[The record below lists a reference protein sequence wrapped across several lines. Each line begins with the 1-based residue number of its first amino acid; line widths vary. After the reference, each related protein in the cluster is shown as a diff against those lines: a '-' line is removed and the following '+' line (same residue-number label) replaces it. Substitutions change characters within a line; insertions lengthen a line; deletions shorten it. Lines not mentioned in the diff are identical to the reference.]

1 MKKLP
6 GNRTSFIIA
15 PRLST
20 IRDADRIVVMEN
32 GALIETGTHASL
44 LQAHGLYARMFLA
57 GQARQALPPA
67 ATSPCGGPTG
77 PRCLPVSTRDRGRSL
92 PLDRRGR
99 LAADIINYAR
109 NIA

>member
-1 MKKLP
+1 MKKLT

-15 PRLST
+15 HRLST

-67 ATSPCGGPTG
+67 ATSPCGSPTG
-77 PRCLPVSTRDRGRSL
+77 PGTCRSARATGAVHSHSIVAGGL
-92 PLDRRGR
+92 PL
-99 LAADIINYAR
+99 IS
-109 NIA
+109 